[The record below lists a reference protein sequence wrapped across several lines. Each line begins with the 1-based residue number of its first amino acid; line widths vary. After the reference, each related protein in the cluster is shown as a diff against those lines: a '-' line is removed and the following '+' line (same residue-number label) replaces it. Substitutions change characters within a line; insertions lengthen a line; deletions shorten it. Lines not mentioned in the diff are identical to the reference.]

1 MHESKKERTI
11 AYDSVFFIVMAI
23 AAIMYLAFMVF
34 VGTDSPLYRL
44 TVLLCTSS
52 LITAF
57 IVIFYPVDHIDI
69 EVPINLKI
77 VFNVVLLVLGLITL
91 MGSTG
96 IIELNNSLILMYLFT
111 VFILIAPGYII
122 LTLISIVT
130 KNKYTFTEHIIISHT
145 LTLLLISVIASMHY
159 IMSSLE
165 VYENIVEW
173 FVNITALG
181 SIMTS
186 IYNMKFLDSVAKER
200 PRIKLIDITIL
211 IFVIAI
217 LILVIGFN
225 WIISSMCCVTDYPRL
240 YRMMLRFVRYGSQSL
255 VPYPWSMGIFSIIHI
270 YLGKLSPFTLFKL
283 VPLGSLFL
291 ILSAYLFFKRILLS
305 ARAGVLALILWAVGG
320 GFGWMLLFS
329 NSLLYSIYS
338 EGLGFWIWLS
348 YRPITIGFTL
358 LFVLAYI
365 LLDTRRSLRYFVMP
379 ILISLPFFH
388 IPEYLLGVFLII
400 GISLIRN
407 NYNQLY
413 ATILASLISYFIA
426 LAFGLS
432 MYAPILIIVL
442 VSTLLFSLS
451 RVREKVVMLL
461 IKFLRILK
469 LLLAN
474 KYIVLILLSII
485 LGSIIDCILYGFKN
499 IDQYILIIM
508 WTLFP
513 VPPSI
518 YAIII
523 GSPLL
528 IIVLS
533 FMGKDNLRNY
543 IISRYGYILVFIIVI
558 FLMARIV
565 TYLNFLSIYLFTK
578 SNNFMLPLYYE
589 KRILA
594 LAYPFLIVLI
604 VPMILHCKYPTLRI
618 VHALLIALSIVQL
631 PIYVLGY
638 TDDIEVFSLNESE
651 ANLVSMFINKYYA
664 RNNYTILAAPG
675 LLIRKLAYLPPTAFT
690 SIYNDA
696 LFLSSRPEVLFYL
709 LSIHRASTIIY
720 VIDSKIDYLDYL
732 YRDSYVYNKI
742 IPYLS
747 SREYVD
753 SIVIYSQLVSPIPPS
768 RHSILVALDSSIGEV
783 LGYIGLNYTMATSID
798 YKLFKGLYLSSEDLG
813 DENIV
818 KVYIDYR
825 NVCKDPST
833 TIEYMNRSVI
843 IRKACLYNVNNT
855 YLIAKYLNKIL
866 GDITGYS
873 IHLTRV
879 KPRDIAYRLPYMI
892 RYIDITGKV
901 IIKTNHLI
909 IRADNSGN
917 NVSVIVDPNITVYC
931 DSMKLGRGLGLYTNI
946 SCSNAVVRVDN
957 TVVYERTNET
967 SLLVRGGVVKGEG
980 KVCFRDFKILPVD
993 LLPRYLFSLFN
1004 IRFSVCY
1011 NGSVYLEPI
1020 LHGNFLLA
1028 SKATIDDLFIA
1039 YAYKYIIDV
1048 EVLSLIRAFII
1059 GLPIVLI
1066 IATALLRILRRWRDA

>member
-1 MHESKKERTI
+1 MHDGKVGRTI
-11 AYDSVFFIVMAI
+11 AYDSVFFIVMVIVAV
-23 AAIMYLAFMVF
+23 MYLALMVF
-34 VGTDSPLYRL
+34 IGTDFLLYRL

-52 LITAF
+52 LIIAF
-57 IVIFYPVDHIDI
+57 IVIFYPVDHIGV
-69 EVPINLKI
+69 EVPINLRI
-77 VFNVVLLVLGLITL
+77 VLDVTLLVLSLITL
-91 MGSTG
+91 MGSIS
-96 IIELNNSLILMYLFT
+96 IIELNNSFILMYIFT

-122 LTLISIVT
+122 LTLISIIT
-130 KNKYTFTEHIIISHT
+130 KDKYTFTEYITISHI

-159 IMSSLE
+159 IISSVK
-165 VYENIVEW
+165 VYENVVGW

-181 SIMTS
+181 SIVTS
-186 IYNMKFLDSVAKER
+186 VYNMKFYDVVTKER
-200 PRIKLIDITIL
+200 TCIKLIDIITL
-211 IFVIAI
+211 VFVTAT

-225 WIISSMCCVTDYPRL
+225 WIVSSMCCVTDYPRL

-255 VPYPWSMGIFSIIHI
+255 VPYPWSMSVFSIIHI
-270 YLGKLSPFTLFKL
+270 YLGKLSPFTLFRL
-283 VPLGSLFL
+283 VSLGSLFL

-305 ARAGVLALILWAVGG
+305 ARASTLALILWAVGG

-365 LLDTRRSLRYFVMP
+365 LLNAKRSLRYLVMP
-379 ILISLPFFH
+379 ILVSLPFFH
-388 IPEYLLGVFLII
+388 IPKYLLGVLLII

-407 NYNQLY
+407 NYKQLY
-413 ATILASLISYFIA
+413 AAILASLISYFIA
-426 LAFGLS
+426 LTFGLS
-432 MYAPILIIVL
+432 MYAPILIIVF

-451 RVREKVVMLL
+451 RVREKVIMLL

-474 KYIVLILLSII
+474 KYIVLLLLSII
-485 LGSIIDCILYGFKN
+485 LGSIVDCILYGFKN
-499 IDQYILIIM
+499 IDQYILVIM

-518 YAIII
+518 YAIIL

-528 IIVLS
+528 IIILS
-533 FMGKDNLRNY
+533 LISKDNIKNY
-543 IISRYGYILVFIIVI
+543 VMSRYGYILVLVVII
-558 FLMARIV
+558 FLMARIITFSDLLGV
-565 TYLNFLSIYLFTK
+565 YFFTK
-578 SNNFMLPLYYE
+578 SDNVVLPLYYE

-604 VPMILHCKYPTLRI
+604 VPMVLYCKSPALRMI
-618 VHALLIALSIVQL
+618 HALLIALSIVQL
-631 PIYVLGY
+631 PIYVLSY
-638 TDDIEVFSLNESE
+638 TDDIEIFSLNESE
-651 ANLVSMFINKYYA
+651 MNLVNMFINKYYA
-664 RNNYTILAAPG
+664 KNNYTILAAPG
-675 LLIRKLAYLPPTAFT
+675 LLIRKLAYIPPTAFT

-696 LFLSSRPEVLFYL
+696 LFLSSRPETLFYL
-709 LSIHRASTIIY
+709 LTIHRASTTIY
-720 VIDSKIDYLDYL
+720 VIDSKIVDYLF
-732 YRDSYVYNKI
+732 RDSYVYNKI

-747 SREYVD
+747 SREYVGG
-753 SIVIYSQLVSPIPPS
+753 IVIYKQLVSPVPPS
-768 RHSILVALDSSIGEV
+768 RHSVLVALDSSVGEV

-798 YKLFKGLYLSSEDLG
+798 YKLFRGLYLSSENLG

-818 KVYIDYR
+818 KVYVDYR
-825 NVCKDPST
+825 NVCKNPSA

-866 GDITGYS
+866 RDITGYN
-873 IHLTRV
+873 IYLTQV
-879 KPRDIAYRLPYMI
+879 KPGDVAYRLPYMI
-892 RYIDITGKV
+892 RYMNITGKV
-901 IIKTNHLI
+901 ILKTNHLI
-909 IRADNSGN
+909 IRADNSKN
-917 NVSVIVDPNITVYC
+917 NVSIIVDPNITVYC
-931 DSMKLGRGLGLYTNI
+931 DSIELGKGLGLYTNI
-946 SCSNAVVRVDN
+946 SCSNAVVRVNN
-957 TVVYERTNET
+957 TIVYEGANET
-967 SLLVRGGVVKGEG
+967 GLLIRGGAVKGEG
-980 KVCFRDFKILPVD
+980 RVCIRDFKILPVD

-1011 NGSVYLEPI
+1011 NGSVYLEPV

-1039 YAYKYIIDV
+1039 YTYRYIIDV
-1048 EVLSLIRAFII
+1048 EVLSLIRAFIL

-1066 IATALLRILRRWRDA
+1066 IAVALPRTLRPWKNI